1 MKNSYIDFHCHILPG
16 MDFDGTNRLI
26 EAVDMCKVLKSQ
38 GVATVCATPHFY
50 PWNDD
55 VDAFLKRR
63 SETLAVLNSKVSDI
77 EIIPGAEVQI
87 FKSLPEYPIDKLC
100 IGNSNVVMF
109 ELPSVQFDKWMIEVI
124 ENVVYM
130 HSIIP
135 VIAHIERYGFPKE
148 ILQKFSHIP
157 GVIFQITVPELKY
170 KKAIKNLDIVS
181 SCGVPVVFGSDAH
194 DMTSRP
200 PQFNVIREKLGEQE
214 GFFSKNIKTTKAIIE
229 NALFAQPLLEKL
241 IRTPRGIEVKK

>member
-1 MKNSYIDFHCHILPG
+1 MKNAYIDFHCHILPG
-16 MDFDGTNRLI
+16 MDFDGTKRLN
-26 EAVDMCKVLKSQ
+26 EAVAMCKLLKSQ

-63 SETLAVLNSKVSDI
+63 EETLATLRANFSGI

-87 FKSLPEYPIDKLC
+87 FKSLPEYPVNRLC

-109 ELPSVQFDKWMIEVI
+109 ELPQIPFAKWMLEVI

-130 HSIIP
+130 HSVIP

-148 ILQKFSHIP
+148 ILQKFANIP

-170 KKAIKNLDIVS
+170 PKAIKNLDNVC

-194 DMTSRP
+194 DMTARP
-200 PQFNVIREKLGEQE
+200 PQFDVIEQKLAEKPGLFG
-214 GFFSKNIKTTKAIIE
+214 KKLKTAQAIIE
-229 NALFAQPLLEKL
+229 NCLFAQPLLEEL
-241 IRTPRGIEVKK
+241 IRHPEKAEEF